1 MTHEEYLARLETFT
15 DSGEDVARVLAHAA
29 SCAVCRKQQRAVDK
43 TLARLEPKT
52 KSLIEE
58 VTRWSAAAAILALVI
73 VGFHRESRGP
83 ARAAAPRPGASY
95 RIVGDAS
102 GVVAYT
108 PDGIVVGLA
117 APVRPAE
124 KEITK

>member
-1 MTHEEYLARLETFT
+1 MTHEEYLARVETFT
-15 DSGEDVARVLAHAA
+15 DSGEDVARVFAHAA
-29 SCAVCRKQQRAVDK
+29 ACAVCRKQQRAVEK

-58 VTRWSAAAAILALVI
+58 VMRWSAAAAILVL
-73 VGFHRESRGP
+73 VGFHRETRGP
-83 ARAAAPRPGASY
+83 ARAAAPTSGASY

>member
-1 MTHEEYLARLETFT
+1 MTHEEYLTRLETFT
-15 DSGEDVARVLAHAA
+15 DSGEDVTRVLAHTA
-29 SCAVCRKQQRAVDK
+29 SCAVCRKQQRAVEK
-43 TLARLEPKT
+43 TLVRLEPKT

-58 VTRWSAAAAILALVI
+58 VLRWSAAAAILALVI

-83 ARAAAPRPGASY
+83 ARTAARTSVASY

-117 APVRPAE
+117 APARPAE